1 MRNLGVSFAYS
12 LAAYVSLER
21 GLSRIEANK
30 ELMEEELDSHYE
42 LLAEPVQTVMRKYKI
57 EGAYEHLKKFT
68 QGLKVTQADFLIFI
82 TNLTELPEEE

>member
-1 MRNLGVSFAYS
+1 MSDSTVMRNLGVSFAYS

-42 LLAEPVQTVMRKYKI
+42 LLAEPV
-57 EGAYEHLKKFT
+57 
-68 QGLKVTQADFLIFI
+68 
-82 TNLTELPEEE
+82 